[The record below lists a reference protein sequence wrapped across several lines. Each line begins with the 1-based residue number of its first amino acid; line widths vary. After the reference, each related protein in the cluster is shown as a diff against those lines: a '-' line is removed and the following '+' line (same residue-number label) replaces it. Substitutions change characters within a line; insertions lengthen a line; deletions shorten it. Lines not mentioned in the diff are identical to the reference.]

1 MLVLALLALSLTRQC
16 LRWHGAVDVGVA
28 GAGTVSPLLKRHG
41 DVGAAIGT
49 ARTHR
54 EQRGGETWSEKRGE
68 VATRSLTG
76 LTGTMIPLGGAA
88 QTSAR
93 GLTGT
98 LIPQGQRWWV
108 PRVVHQNTKRATVM
122 LMITLD
128 VGDADGDDDGRDT
141 DGSRHGPGHADVGF
155 RC

>member
-68 VATRSLTG
+68 VATGSLTG
-76 LTGTMIPLGGAA
+76 LTGTMIPLGEGG
-88 QTSAR
+88 SPDVD
-93 GLTGT
+93 TGT
-98 LIPQGQRWWV
+98 HG
-108 PRVVHQNTKRATVM
+108 
-122 LMITLD
+122 D
-128 VGDADGDDDGRDT
+128 VDPTGSPMVGPEGRTSKYQEGHSDVDDNAG
-141 DGSRHGPGHADVGF
+141 
-155 RC
+155 CW